1 MYGLWRVQ
9 QSLPAGNSPHLFN
22 RKFIKDI
29 DAFYGEYQ
37 AGEDAESKGP
47 LTSFTFDDVEPGIV
61 AERG

>member
-1 MYGLWRVQ
+1 MR
-9 QSLPAGNSPHLFN
+9 FT
-22 RKFIKDI
+22 
-29 DAFYGEYQ
+29 EYQ